1 MILTFI
7 SKPVAAEL
15 AGHVFDWCTGGEPI
29 AWVDLTFI
37 SKPVAAE
44 LAGHVFDW
52 CTGGEPIAWVDPAK
66 EAVSEKIAAGAKL
79 APNRDEDGKIEDL
92 KGFHMVR

>member
-1 MILTFI
+1 MRYLCVSLLISVMI
-7 SKPVAAEL
+7 
-15 AGHVFDWCTGGEPI
+15 
-29 AWVDLTFI
+29 LTFI